1 MGLYPFQVK
10 GAEWLA
16 NHPRAY
22 LADVMGLGK
31 TIEAI
36 AAADAHGHSQRK
48 QVLSPSVMVGT
59 WEAEIERWSK
69 TAGWSVTSY
78 DQMLNP
84 NRRSHIMQME
94 PATLIFDE
102 AHYLKSVDSR
112 RQKLSTSLMQKKF
125 VERSWFLSGTPTPN
139 GPHELFTVLRA
150 AWPEKLKELDV
161 RGYHDWLNLTCH
173 WTSGR
178 YGPKVWSAN
187 NLDVI
192 RSVLFGERGIML
204 RRRFCDVDIEL
215 PELDLRTYPIKQGT
229 THPHLEMILDLL
241 DMKEIQQ
248 TLQAGEL
255 PEGTHI
261 ATLRRL
267 VGEIKA
273 EIIAP
278 ILFGELFEDP
288 SEKLVVFC
296 YHHSVLD
303 TIQKHL
309 HTFGLVR
316 LDGKTPR
323 GKTTEYVHQFQTD
336 PNTRVFLG
344 QITAGGIG
352 ITLTA
357 SSQVVVVEP
366 SWVPDDNFQAIYRIR
381 RIGQKAKT
389 VYARMVTLMNS
400 LDNPIMNVV
409 NRKLR
414 IHADTID
421 GKGATQ

>member
-36 AAADAHGHSQRK
+36 AAADKNSCRK
-48 QVLSPSVMVGT
+48 LVVSPSVMVGT
-59 WEAEIERWSK
+59 WEAEINRWSK
-69 TAGWSVTSY
+69 AGGWFVTSY

-84 NRRSHIMQME
+84 HRRSYIMRMK
-94 PATLIFDE
+94 PATVIFDE
-102 AHYLKSVDSR
+102 AHYIKSVDSR
-112 RQKLSTSLMQKKF
+112 RQKLSTSLMRKGF

-150 AWPEKLKELDV
+150 AWPEKLKELNI
-161 RGYHDWLNLTCH
+161 RGYYDWLNLTCN
-173 WTSGR
+173 WTNGK
-178 YGPKVWSAN
+178 YGPKVWSAK
-187 NLDVI
+187 NLDTI
-192 RSVLFGERGIML
+192 RSILFGSNGIML
-204 RRRFCDVDIEL
+204 RRRFSDVDIEL
-215 PELDLRTYPIKQGT
+215 PELDLRIFPVKQGT
-229 THPHLEMILDLL
+229 PHPHLEMILDLL
-241 DMKEIQQ
+241 DMEEIQQ
-248 TLQAGEL
+248 SLQAGEL

-273 EIIAP
+273 ELIAP

-296 YHHSVLD
+296 YHHNVLD
-303 TIQKHL
+303 IIQKHL
-309 HTFGLVR
+309 RAFGLVR
-316 LDGKTPR
+316 LDGNTPR
-323 GKTTEYVHQFQTD
+323 GKSTEYVKRFQED
-336 PNTRVFLG
+336 PTIRVFLG

-366 SWVPDDNFQAIYRIR
+366 SWVPDENFQAIYRIR

-389 VYARMVTLMNS
+389 VYARLVTLVNS
-400 LDNPIMNVV
+400 LDNAIMGVV
-409 NRKLR
+409 DRKLR
-414 IHADTID
+414 IHANTID